1 MIESKKAIRREEL
14 RQKSHM
20 PENSVFYEK
29 VIPVLLI
36 GMAVFTVVLILFSAG
51 VLLGLVN
58 F

>member
-1 MIESKKAIRREEL
+1 MIESKKAIR
-14 RQKSHM
+14 QKEVQQKPHM
-20 PENSVFYEK
+20 PENSLFFEK

-36 GMAVFTVVLILFSAG
+36 GMTVITVGLILFSAG